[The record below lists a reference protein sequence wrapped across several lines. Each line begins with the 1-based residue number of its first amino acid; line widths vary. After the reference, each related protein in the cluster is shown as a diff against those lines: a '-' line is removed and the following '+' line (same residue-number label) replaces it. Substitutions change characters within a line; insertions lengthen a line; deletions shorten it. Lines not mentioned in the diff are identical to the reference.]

1 MGRGD
6 SPAGRRGRGELES
19 EVLAALWAAGEP
31 VPARTVRGQLA
42 EDPAYTTV
50 LTVLSRLYDKGLVT
64 RASNPEDRRQVSL
77 DITEAGRAAHRDA
90 LAVVLSYN
98 ARILQG
104 IPETLQREAART
116 LQAMAANLA
125 PNPGARDG
133 IIYYADP
140 ANDKD

>member
-1 MGRGD
+1 VGRGD

-64 RASNPEDRRQVSL
+64 RERAGRGYLYNPLRD
-77 DITEAGRAAHRDA
+77 EAGHTAAGMRELLDHGGDRAAA
-90 LAVVLSYN
+90 LARFVAELP
-98 ARILQG
+98 AEDEKLLEQ
-104 IPETLQREAART
+104 LLREHT
-116 LQAMAANLA
+116 
-125 PNPGARDG
+125 D
-133 IIYYADP
+133 D
-140 ANDKD
+140 